1 MPIDDLIEYHSSRAQ
16 SEMGLGLRAQVI
28 PAARAHLQL
37 ASLHMQRVR
46 ELAGRQMPKEKPVL
60 VM

>member
-1 MPIDDLIEYHSSRAQ
+1 MPIEDLIQYHSTRAQ
-16 SEMGLGLRAQVI
+16 DEMGLGLRAQAI

-46 ELAGRQMPKEKPVL
+46 ELAGSKATPEKPVL
-60 VM
+60 IM